1 MKRWLPLFML
11 TILAVI
17 LASSTGYSQYRPGTH
32 TIGVNATVVTEPVGW
47 GVNYEFGYDD
57 NLGLGLIVRYWSPE
71 DRKAYESTGEASI
84 ERETYMAQ
92 LQAVYHALPTSAW
105 DPYGGI
111 RLGYS
116 YYGETFTTT
125 GIVVGITQP
134 EAKAESGITLSL
146 VAGMRYYVS
155 EQLSVG
161 AALEYFLFNDEN
173 YFENESTTGMMFDLS
188 FTLR

>member
-11 TILAVI
+11 TMLAVI
-17 LASSTGYSQYRPGTH
+17 LTSSTGYSQYRPGTH
-32 TIGVNATVVTEPVGW
+32 TIGLNATVVTEPVGW
-47 GVNYEFGYDD
+47 GMNYELGYDES
-57 NLGLGLIVRYWSPE
+57 LGLGLIVRYWSPE
-71 DRKAYESTGEASI
+71 TRKAYESRGEASI
-84 ERETYMAQ
+84 DRETYMIQ
-92 LQAVYHALPTSAW
+92 MQAVYHALPASAW

-116 YYGETFTTT
+116 YYTETFTTS

-134 EAKAESGITLSL
+134 EPIAESGITLSI

-155 EQLSVG
+155 EQLSLG
-161 AALEYFLFNDEN
+161 AALEYFLFNDDK
-173 YFENESTTGMMFDLS
+173 YFKNESTTGLMFDLS